1 MKLEDYEKRL
11 TALQYDTS
19 LSCGEFE
26 QKMAE
31 LQAEYLAEQ
40 PVPNAEKAIAL
51 ILEAQQRGE
60 LPELDM
66 VPVPES
72 DWESEFLELND
83 NGRPDNGTWR
93 CRNDNFVIDMAAED
107 GEVNLISV

>member
-1 MKLEDYEKRL
+1 MKLEEYEKRL
-11 TALQYDTS
+11 TELEYDRN
-19 LSCGEFE
+19 LSWGEFK

-40 PVPNAEKAIAL
+40 VVPDAEKAIAL

-66 VPVPES
+66 APVPDD
-72 DWESEFLELND
+72 DWECELLELND

-93 CRNDNFVIDMAAED
+93 VRNDNFWIDVTAED

>member
-11 TALQYDTS
+11 TALEYGNLPGRQ
-19 LSCGEFE
+19 FE
-26 QKMAE
+26 EKMAE
-31 LQAEYLAEQ
+31 LQSEYLSEQ
-40 PVPNAEKAIAL
+40 AVPDGEKAITL

-72 DWESEFLELND
+72 DWECEFLELND

-93 CRNDNFVIDMAAED
+93 CRNDNFVVDVAAED